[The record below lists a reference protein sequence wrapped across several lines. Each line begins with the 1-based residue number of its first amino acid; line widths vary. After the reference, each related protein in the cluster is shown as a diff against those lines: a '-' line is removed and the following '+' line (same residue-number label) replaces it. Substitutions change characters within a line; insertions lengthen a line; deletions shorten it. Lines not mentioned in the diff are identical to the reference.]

1 MLGIKNIQI
10 NQYDAGDIIS
20 INSFYSI
27 IKIH

>member
-1 MLGIKNIQI
+1 MLGIKSIQI

-20 INSFYSI
+20 INSYYI